1 MSSCHGALKSDGRYM
16 CEYQDCEYATRGFAR
31 SDNRKRH
38 MVTQHNWPSGLET
51 VV

>member
-1 MSSCHGALKSDGRYM
+1 MSSCHGAPEADGRFM

-31 SDNRKRH
+31 NDNCKRH
-38 MVTQHNWPSGLET
+38 MLKQHNWPSGLEI